1 MSVRYTWRL
10 RAAIALQRA
19 VGSRV
24 GARYDEFFRLE
35 RLAAADYRAECE
47 RRLEQT
53 LAAALSVPYY
63 RDRVSP
69 GASLADFPVLT
80 KQDVRDNFDA
90 LVSPAI
96 VPGLSNKPKGYGWIQ
111 VQTGGT
117 TGSPTTVIHDRRFRD
132 GGRAARL
139 YSQYLS
145 GFTFGQPHLL
155 LWGSMRDINASGES
169 LTKRIQ
175 SRLANQEILNA
186 FQMDE
191 AHVERYLARIM
202 SGDHRHLMAYVDA
215 AQELARVA
223 VTTGRA
229 GNWLSSVMA
238 CAGTV
243 TSETRSLIT
252 EAFGA
257 RVHDKYGS
265 RECSDMACE
274 CDHGGFHVYA
284 HHVHL
289 EIVDSDNQAVRPGE
303 TGRLLVT
310 LLGNE
315 AFPMIRYE
323 IGDMAR
329 AAEGAC
335 ACGRPMPLIGQVE
348 GRSVE
353 VLTNTDG
360 GYVSPVY
367 LRHLIGVV
375 HNPNAVWRRF
385 QVVQE
390 GSADYH
396 VLLEPVP
403 QASPD
408 DVRAASAAIDRDLR
422 QVLGHAANIDLRLTE
437 RIPESESGK
446 FLYVRNDFRR
456 AAQRVGV

>member
-1 MSVRYTWRL
+1 MTRYTPRL
-10 RAAIALQRA
+10 RAALALQRA

-24 GARYDEFFRLE
+24 GAHYADLFRLE
-35 RLAAADYRAECE
+35 RLAADAYRAECE
-47 RRLEQT
+47 RRLERT
-53 LAAALSVPYY
+53 LAAARTVPFY
-63 RDRVSP
+63 RDRVAP
-69 GASLADFPVLT
+69 GASLTDFPVLT
-80 KQDVRDNFDA
+80 KQGVRDEFDS
-90 LVSPAI
+90 LVSPTIATE
-96 VPGLSNKPKGYGWIQ
+96 LTSAPKGYGWIR

-132 GGRAARL
+132 AGRAARL

-145 GFTFGQPHLL
+145 GFVFGTPHLF
-155 LWGSMRDINASGES
+155 LWGSMRDINAAAES

-186 FQMDE
+186 FQMDD
-191 AHVERYLARIM
+191 AHVEHYLARIM
-202 SGDHRHLMAYVDA
+202 SGDHRYLMAYVDA
-215 AQELARVA
+215 ARELARVA
-223 VTTGRA
+223 VATGRE
-229 GNWLSSVMA
+229 GRWLSSVMA

-243 TSETRSLIT
+243 TADTRSLIT
-252 EAFGA
+252 QAFGA

-274 CDHGGFHVYA
+274 CDQGGFHVYA

-289 EIVDSDNQAVRPGE
+289 EVVDSENRPVRPGE
-303 TGRLLVT
+303 VGRLLVT
-310 LLGNE
+310 LLGND

-323 IGDMAR
+323 IGDLAR
-329 AAEGAC
+329 AAEGSC
-335 ACGRPMPLIGQVE
+335 GCGRPMPLIGQVE
-348 GRSVE
+348 GRSVD

-360 GYVSPVY
+360 EYVSPVY

-375 HNPNAVWRRF
+375 HNPKAVWRRF

-390 GSADYH
+390 GSAEYR
-396 VLLEPVP
+396 VLLEPVA

-422 QVLGHAANIDLRLTE
+422 PVLGHTANIDLRITA
-437 RIPESESGK
+437 RIPESDSGK

-456 AAQRVGV
+456 ATERVGA